1 MGRVMRKFWFGA
13 LVIVVMVTG
22 CGYRFSGG
30 GTLPGGAKQVFVVM
44 FENRTDETGVET
56 ILTNDLIYE
65 FSRAGT
71 LSGSQYGAD
80 ARLSG
85 EIISVSRG
93 TISRIGINTSQ
104 ERRVRLVVSL
114 RLTGADGKL
123 LWSQRM
129 TDNEEYL
136 VEKDKETTDR
146 NRRTAI
152 TVLSR
157 RLAEKAYYR
166 LIDNF

>member
-1 MGRVMRKFWFGA
+1 MRKFWFGT
-13 LVIVVMVTG
+13 LVIVLTITG
-22 CGYRFSGG
+22 CGYRFSAGG
-30 GTLPGGAKQVFVVM
+30 ALPGGVKRVFVVM
-44 FENRTDETGVET
+44 FENRTDETGAET
-56 ILTNDLIYE
+56 ILTNDFIYE

-85 EIISVSRG
+85 EILSVSRG

-104 ERRVRLVVSL
+104 ERRVRLVLSL
-114 RLTGADGKL
+114 RLTGADGTL

-146 NRRTAI
+146 NRREAI
-152 TVLSR
+152 MVLSR
-157 RLAEKAYYR
+157 RLAEKVYHR
-166 LIDNF
+166 MIDNF